1 MFRAGGPQSLEK
13 ITWGRECCGV
23 HVHMH
28 VCLRGTL
35 VYVCTNTC
43 APTCAAC
50 GRRRTVQAEPRG
62 AGDRGSGNLACQ
74 CGSQAGE
81 EELLLV
87 EQILYLASCA
97 CEHLGVF

>member
-1 MFRAGGPQSLEK
+1 M
-13 ITWGRECCGV
+13 

-28 VCLRGTL
+28 VCLCGML

-43 APTCAAC
+43 AHARAAC
-50 GRRRTVQAEPRG
+50 GCRRTVQAEPRG
-62 AGDRGSGNLACQ
+62 AGDHGSGNLACRG
-74 CGSQAGE
+74 GSQAGE